1 MTIPSRRSR
10 PRKLARPVAAALI
23 VALGYGVLACAP
35 PPPRKPIA
43 MQPIGTV
50 PVIERTASEP
60 DAGPTTSPNS
70 GSTVSAKE
78 AACTVAEVEQLADVL
93 RNCDVPLPKGAD
105 VPSGLAEKLE
115 LSVATSTPSTTPG
128 GRVDVTLK
136 LTNRTSDS
144 ITLYFTGEPKPRF
157 EVEAYDAKGARRVE
171 LPKDKPPKTAFPPGR
186 ATKATRVILTGGGS
200 ARIRVPWD
208 AVKTRWAPEKAK
220 TWDLR
225 GPARATFANLPY
237 GKYQLRVA
245 IPLMTAEKGDLDTP
259 KIGIDVT
266 PPGGPAPTPAPA
278 P

>member
-1 MTIPSRRSR
+1 MTISPRRLR
-10 PRKLARPVAAALI
+10 PRKLARPAAAMFVVI
-23 VALGYGVLACAP
+23 GHCAMACAP

-43 MQPIGTV
+43 MEPIGTV
-50 PVIERTASEP
+50 PVIERTAAEP
-60 DAGPTTSPNS
+60 DAGATTSPNS
-70 GSTVSAKE
+70 GNTVSAKE

-93 RNCDVPLPKGAD
+93 RNCDAPVPKGAD
-105 VPSGLAEKLE
+105 VPAGLAEKLE
-115 LSVATSTPSTTPG
+115 LTIATSTPSTTPG
-128 GRVDVTLK
+128 GRVDVTLTLK
-136 LTNRTSDS
+136 NRTSDS
-144 ITLYFTGEPKPRF
+144 VTLYFTGEPKPRF

-171 LPKDKPPKTAFPPGR
+171 LPKDKAPKTAYPPGR
-186 ATKATRVILTGGGS
+186 AVKATRIILTGGGS

-259 KIGIDVT
+259 KIAIDVT
-266 PPGGPAPTPAPA
+266 PPGGAAPAPA
-278 P
+278 PAP